1 MERTSKIIRRS
12 IYTFLKNYHYFTSTA
27 AILAFPASVSI
38 LLSESL
44 VPCLLPLLSVIHVR
58 LQTLFDAAG
67 FPPSSQF
74 FSFLN
79 LKLSQTISSSIL
91 SIPFT
96 LSFLLLAKAC
106 VIHALHHHKQKPSL
120 QPSFS
125 SSLSLYAPLL
135 VTHLCNSFVIISAN
149 AATFSLLFLAF
160 NILDASGFSSPTTV
174 LIISAAAAIVYSVI
188 LANALI
194 VCNLSLVIAGTENCS
209 GFLAIL
215 KACVLIRGRASTA
228 LSLALPVNLGLALVE
243 ALFQYR
249 IVRVVNHSDRLSS
262 SIVLEGMFIAY
273 LYSLFILLD
282 TIASCILF
290 KSLKSSSPMDPERRY
305 VYPEQKIGEEEDD
318 TYTYS
323 KDLQEIA

>member
-1 MERTSKIIRRS
+1 MERTSKIIRRT
-12 IYTFLKNYHYFTSTA
+12 IYTFLKNYQYFTSTA

-44 VPCLLPLLSVIHVR
+44 VPSLLPLLSVIHFR

-74 FSFLN
+74 FSLLN

-106 VIHALHHHKQKPSL
+106 VIHALHHHKVSH

-125 SSLSLYAPLL
+125 SFLSLYTPLL
-135 VTHLCNSFVIISAN
+135 ITHLCNSFVIMSAN
-149 AATFSLLFLAF
+149 AATFSVLFLAF
-160 NILDASGFSSPTTV
+160 NILDASGFSSPSII
-174 LIISAAAAIVYSVI
+174 LIVSAAAAILYSVI
-188 LANALI
+188 LANTLI
-194 VCNLSLVIAGTENCS
+194 VCNLSLVIAGTDNCS

-215 KACVLIRGRASTA
+215 RACVLIRGRVSTA

-249 IVRVVNHSDRLSS
+249 IIRVFSHSERLSP
-262 SIVLEGMFIAY
+262 SIALEGMLIAY

-290 KSLKSSSPMDPERRY
+290 KSLKSSSQMDLESRY
-305 VYPEQKIGEEEDD
+305 VYLEQNMGEEDLD
-318 TYTYS
+318 AFTYS
-323 KDLQEIA
+323 KNLPELL